1 MLIENNIFHAI
12 ASPVIWN
19 GSCSGSVVGY
29 NYDINNYYISSSGY
43 NVNFYGE
50 HSGGV
55 DTSLLEGNISSQAN
69 ADNIHGTGN
78 LSTFFRN
85 VFTGPLPACW
95 AGGSPYASATYEA
108 CNSSLAPVQ
117 LWSYHRFYNVIGN
130 VLGTSGVNTA
140 YNPGTS
146 CNSCVYMIGVGDG
159 VPSDPN
165 VQATVMLW
173 GNADS
178 ATGFGSPRF
187 NCSEVP
193 TALTGVQATYSNPCP
208 SSHTLPASFYY
219 SAKPSWWPS
228 SKAWPIIGPDVT
240 GGSISICSSGSYARA
255 LVTNISMCSSGTG
268 STGMSGLANSNPA
281 MDCYLSLGGLPN
293 GTGPQLTNFNENA
306 CYSTSSATLPQPP
319 TGLTATVE

>member
-1 MLIENNIFHAI
+1 
-12 ASPVIWN
+12 
-19 GSCSGSVVGY
+19 
-29 NYDINNYYISSSGY
+29 
-43 NVNFYGE
+43 
-50 HSGGV
+50 
-55 DTSLLEGNISSQAN
+55 
-69 ADNIHGTGN
+69 
-78 LSTFFRN
+78 
-85 VFTGPLPACW
+85 
-95 AGGSPYASATYEA
+95 
-108 CNSSLAPVQ
+108 
-117 LWSYHRFYNVIGN
+117 
-130 VLGTSGVNTA
+130 
-140 YNPGTS
+140 
-146 CNSCVYMIGVGDG
+146 
-159 VPSDPN
+159 
-165 VQATVMLW
+165 MLW